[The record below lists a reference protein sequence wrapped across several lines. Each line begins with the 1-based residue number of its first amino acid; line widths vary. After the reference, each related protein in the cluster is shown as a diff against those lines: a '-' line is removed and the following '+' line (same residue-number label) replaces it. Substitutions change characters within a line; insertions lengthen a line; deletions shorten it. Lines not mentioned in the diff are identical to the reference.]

1 MSPKAAEFALM
12 ISFMSSY
19 PEVLTLKVSQRSK
32 VLGKGPGMSGSLVKG
47 GSPDPE
53 TSPGQGG
60 VFVLSVQ
67 LCEVVSGFTQG

>member
-1 MSPKAAEFALM
+1 MCLIAIFHELVSRGPNLKGQ
-12 ISFMSSY
+12 
-19 PEVLTLKVSQRSK
+19 PEKQGS

-67 LCEVVSGFTQG
+67 VL